1 MQNLD
6 RKSSSSLAEPPRR
19 FRIDQGPLKRS
30 LLDFTNL
37 SISDDSGLSGNVGL
51 EINERPLKRSLLD
64 FGNLSISDSSQNVG
78 ADSEANMTESS
89 LTAPPLKHV
98 FVRVKR
104 KPFQSPL
111 DAFRLEIMERPLK
124 HPLSD
129 FGNLSIANSSQN
141 MEFHDKKVLVQHVK
155 TISDS
160 EDTLDIVRSFLELR
174 SRSASK
180 SKSKVD
186 ERKNFFKEVNRQDQL
201 VFKAK
206 QEKESSAIDARFKQI
221 WKTSDENALQKI
233 CQFYDIVRVDYEE
246 KIKEEQQEDISL
258 EDQRRLANFIPLL
271 IDVIPKAAA
280 EIEADTSVHS
290 KQEDYVYDLYTVMDE
305 LIVEEE
311 SPYCYPL
318 VQVDD
323 EHFYDGPDNSDYETD
338 DSNVVDTSVT
348 DYLAMFSEEED
359 SECKLEESM
368 AKVSE
373 EEVSECESEESM
385 HGSYCDES
393 EGSTPKF
400 SEEEGSESESEEI
413 NNDGTCNELSSE
425 NTLEE
430 GSESK

>member
-1 MQNLD
+1 MHRLD
-6 RKSSSSLAEPPRR
+6 RKTSSSFAPPPRR
-19 FRIDQGPLKRS
+19 FQIDQGPLKRS

-37 SISDDSGLSGNVGL
+37 SISDDSQHSGL
-51 EINERPLKRSLLD
+51 EINERPLKRPLLD
-64 FGNLSISDSSQNVG
+64 FENLSISDSSQNVG
-78 ADSEANMTESS
+78 ADSEANMTASS

-111 DAFRLEIMERPLK
+111 DAFRLEIMEKPLK

-160 EDTLDIVRSFLELR
+160 EVTLDIVRSFLEPH
-174 SRSASK
+174 SRSASN
-180 SKSKVD
+180 SKSKVA
-186 ERKNFFKEVNRQDQL
+186 ERKNSFKKVN
-201 VFKAK
+201 
-206 QEKESSAIDARFKQI
+206 SSDIDACFKQI
-221 WKTSDENALQKI
+221 WKTPDENALRKI
-233 CQFYDIVRVDYEE
+233 CQFYDIVRVDSEE
-246 KIKEEQQEDISL
+246 KIKEEQKQDMSL
-258 EDQRRLANFIPLL
+258 EDQKLLANFIPLL

-290 KQEDYVYDLYTVMDE
+290 NLEDYVYDLYTVTDE
-305 LIVEEE
+305 MIIEEE

-338 DSNVVDTSVT
+338 GSN
-348 DYLAMFSEEED
+348 EG
-359 SECKLEESM
+359 SECKLEEIKHGSSCNEPEESM
-368 AKVSE
+368 ANVSE
-373 EEVSECESEESM
+373 EEVSECESEEIM
-385 HGSYCDES
+385 HDSYCDES

-400 SEEEGSESESEEI
+400 SEEEVNDVEDVDDEHWRNCLKDPVAVTQI
-413 NNDGTCNELSSE
+413 N
-425 NTLEE
+425 
-430 GSESK
+430 

>member
-1 MQNLD
+1 MLLHSIPGFQ
-6 RKSSSSLAEPPRR
+6 
-19 FRIDQGPLKRS
+19 IDQGPLKRS

-37 SISDDSGLSGNVGL
+37 SISDDSSQHSGL
-51 EINERPLKRSLLD
+51 EINERPLKRPLLD
-64 FGNLSISDSSQNVG
+64 FENLSISDSSQNVG

-89 LTAPPLKHV
+89 STAPPLKHV

-111 DAFRLEIMERPLK
+111 DAFRLEIMEKPLK

-155 TISDS
+155 TICDS
-160 EDTLDIVRSFLELR
+160 EVTLDIVRSFLEPR
-174 SRSASK
+174 SRSASH
-180 SKSKVD
+180 SKSKVA
-186 ERKNFFKEVNRQDQL
+186 ERKNSFKKVN
-201 VFKAK
+201 
-206 QEKESSAIDARFKQI
+206 SSDIDACFKQI
-221 WKTSDENALQKI
+221 WKTPDENGLRKI
-233 CQFYDIVRVDYEE
+233 CQFYDIVRVDSEE
-246 KIKEEQQEDISL
+246 KIKEKQQEDISL
-258 EDQRRLANFIPLL
+258 EDQKLLANFIPLL

-290 KQEDYVYDLYTVMDE
+290 NQEDYVYDLYTVTDE
-305 LIVEEE
+305 MIVEE

-318 VQVDD
+318 VQVND

-348 DYLAMFSEEED
+348 DYLAMFLEG
-359 SECKLEESM
+359 SECKLEERKHGSSGNEPEECM
-368 AKVSE
+368 ANVS
-373 EEVSECESEESM
+373 EEVSECESEEIM

-400 SEEEGSESESEEI
+400 SEEGSESESE
-413 NNDGTCNELSSE
+413 D
-425 NTLEE
+425 
-430 GSESK
+430 K